1 MKKANTEDTSKIQDM
16 RSEYDFSSMKG
27 AVRGK
32 YYRAYRAGHKVE
44 IHKLDDSTSVQYFK
58 LEDGAIMLEPDVKKY
73 FPNSES
79 VNKALRSLIQII
91 PSKRRASGNT
101 K

>member
-16 RSEYDFSSMKG
+16 RSEYDFPSMKG

-44 IHKLDDSTSVQYFK
+44 IHKLDGWRQP
-58 LEDGAIMLEPDVKKY
+58 G
-73 FPNSES
+73 
-79 VNKALRSLIQII
+79 R
-91 PSKRRASGNT
+91 T
-101 K
+101 KNG

>member
-44 IHKLDDSTSVQYFK
+44 IHKLDGSTSVQYFK
-58 LEDGAIMLEPDVKKY
+58 LEDGAIMLEPDIKK
-73 FPNSES
+73 
-79 VNKALRSLIQII
+79 
-91 PSKRRASGNT
+91 
-101 K
+101 

>member
-44 IHKLDDSTSVQYFK
+44 IHKLDGSTSVQYFK
-58 LEDGAIMLEPDVKKY
+58 LEDGAIMLGPDVKKY